1 MKSGYRVHKSSAGNA
16 SDCKVIWLEL
26 PDDMMQKR
34 KPYLRNDTTRE
45 FVLSDILSILLNKYK
60 GLFLAFA
67 LP

>member
-1 MKSGYRVHKSSAGNA
+1 
-16 SDCKVIWLEL
+16 VIWLEL

-34 KPYLRNDTTRE
+34 KPYLRNNTTRE

>member
-1 MKSGYRVHKSSAGNA
+1 MKSASHLHQISVRKV

-45 FVLSDILSILLNKYK
+45 FVLSDILSVLLNKYK

>member
-1 MKSGYRVHKSSAGNA
+1 MKSASHLHQISMRNA
-16 SDCKVIWLEL
+16 SDCKVIRLEL

-34 KPYLRNDTTRE
+34 KPYLRNDKTRE

>member
-1 MKSGYRVHKSSAGNA
+1 
-16 SDCKVIWLEL
+16 VIWLEL

-34 KPYLRNDTTRE
+34 KPYLRNDTTRG

>member
-1 MKSGYRVHKSSAGNA
+1 MKSASHLYQISVRNA
-16 SDCKVIWLEL
+16 SDFKVIWLEL

-34 KPYLRNDTTRE
+34 KPYLRNDTTRG

-60 GLFLAFA
+60 GLSLAFA

>member
-1 MKSGYRVHKSSAGNA
+1 MKSASHLHQISVRNA
-16 SDCKVIWLEL
+16 SDCKVIRLEL

-60 GLFLAFA
+60 GFFLAFA

>member
-1 MKSGYRVHKSSAGNA
+1 MKSASRLHQISVRNA
-16 SDCKVIWLEL
+16 SDCKVIRLEL

-34 KPYLRNDTTRE
+34 KPYLRNDKTRE